1 MSRVR
6 FPGGMKFEEVGGK
19 RKRREERLNRMR
31 NIRKGQR
38 WWRERREIEILRERE
53 SSEGREIEILK
64 YKRELEI
71 ILILFDKNNERNIR
85 KS

>member
-1 MSRVR
+1 
-6 FPGGMKFEEVGGK
+6 MKFEEVGGK